1 MSMFGVNSQLAQKNE
16 IGQGQLIRPLDF
28 AKIRGLAEQTGL
40 LPSTNGQGQTTNAKD
55 CPAKVEAE
63 VKNWRVSLER
73 ICAEPLVA
81 LALNTLATQLSPK
94 LTYHNYEHTAHQV
107 FPIAVLLAQKLGLPE
122 RKQLLA
128 GVAAAWHDMGFLQK
142 PDGLG
147 HEVEG
152 AALMLG
158 EMASRANQP
167 NNRIC
172 FDMHEKL
179 ECCQAVLESK
189 LVPNREQAR
198 TQVPTGVLGRI
209 ICTADLIT
217 FAAPFKDFFYN
228 SGLVFNERFGDLCFS
243 IESMTEHKEGRKFL
257 LESLKMF
264 NHHYWTLVPDD
275 CPASNAAQIVD
286 EINSPLGTRQAE
298 NLAIFREELK
308 ASGLFSV
315 KELEETVPAYQRL
328 KAWTTGKSEAAAAA

>member
-1 MSMFGVNSQLAQKNE
+1 MSMFGVSNQRAQENQV
-16 IGQGQLIRPLDF
+16 GRDSLIRPLDF
-28 AKIRGLAEQTGL
+28 SKIRELAEQTGL
-40 LPSTNGQGQTTNAKD
+40 LPSGKVAVLSSASND
-55 CPAKVEAE
+55 CAAKVEAE
-63 VKNWRVSLER
+63 VRTWKASLER

-81 LALNTLATQLSPK
+81 LALNTLATQLSPR

-107 FPIAVLLAQKLGLPE
+107 LPIAVLLAQRLGLPE

-128 GVAAAWHDMGFLQK
+128 GTAAAWHDMGFLQK

-152 AALMLG
+152 AALLLG
-158 EMASRANQP
+158 EMNARTNQP
-167 NNRIC
+167 NSHIC
-172 FDMHEKL
+172 FDIHEKL

-243 IESMTEHKEGRKFL
+243 IESMAQHKDGRKFL

-264 NHHYWTLVPDD
+264 SHHYWTLVPDD
-275 CPASNAAQIVD
+275 CVGAN
-286 EINSPLGTRQAE
+286 
-298 NLAIFREELK
+298 
-308 ASGLFSV
+308 
-315 KELEETVPAYQRL
+315 
-328 KAWTTGKSEAAAAA
+328 